1 MACVFCNTKRHT
13 LTQQKLQ
20 LKPSFQRDQSLCLE
34 DHKTNFVLFF
44 NISLAY
50 HYYHVS
56 NFIVRYHVFFHRS
69 THIPQ
74 CNYISSNCW
83 IVISYHSTYK
93 QHPVAHCIPTPHT
106 FSAAH
111 PKAHST
117 RQAWKYGTNPCQYF
131 SSECPIS

>member
-56 NFIVRYHVFFHRS
+56 NFIGRYHAFF
-69 THIPQ
+69 TEVHI
-74 CNYISSNCW
+74 
-83 IVISYHSTYK
+83 YHSVIIF
-93 QHPVAHCIPTPHT
+93 PVIA
-106 FSAAH
+106 
-111 PKAHST
+111 
-117 RQAWKYGTNPCQYF
+117 G
-131 SSECPIS
+131 